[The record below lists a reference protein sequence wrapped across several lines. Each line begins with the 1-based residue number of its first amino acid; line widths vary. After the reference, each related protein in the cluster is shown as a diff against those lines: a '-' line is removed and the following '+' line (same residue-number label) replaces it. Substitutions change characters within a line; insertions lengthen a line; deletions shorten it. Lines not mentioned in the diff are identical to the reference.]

1 MSIGL
6 TMDDIKKMDVGIMLD
21 LITSKSNMYIKEKK
35 KQTRKQSKKERLER
49 SNASGFRLIMIGWCA
64 NELQR

>member
-35 KQTRKQSKKERLER
+35 KQESKQENKQKKK
-49 SNASGFRLIMIGWCA
+49 GWREA
-64 NELQR
+64 TQVDFDLL

>member
-35 KQTRKQSKKERLER
+35 KQENKPKKK
-49 SNASGFRLIMIGWCA
+49 GWREA
-64 NELQR
+64 TQMDFDLL

>member
-6 TMDDIKKMDVGIMLD
+6 TMDNIKKMDVGIMLD

-35 KQTRKQSKKERLER
+35 KQESKQEKNPKKK
-49 SNASGFRLIMIGWCA
+49 GWREA
-64 NELQR
+64 TQVDFDLL

>member
-35 KQTRKQSKKERLER
+35 KQENKPKKKDWREATQVDFDFL
-49 SNASGFRLIMIGWCA
+49 
-64 NELQR
+64 

>member
-35 KQTRKQSKKERLER
+35 KQESKQENNPKNK
-49 SNASGFRLIMIGWCA
+49 GWREA
-64 NELQR
+64 TQVDFDLL